1 MTWSA
6 NIVTSNTLV
15 TSGCLVNQG
24 RDFWKKYFDNLWRLY
39 HKFWEAAIIFI
50 DGFFIMQIFAKLQK
64 ILKRQV
70 FVNYKI
76 FLRVA
81 MNLLKNV
88 IISICRI
95 FVELICWT
103 SHLFQFLWYN
113 KVRCWSWAITSLNV
127 QFFVKNQIVF
137 NLS

>member
-39 HKFWEAAIIFI
+39 HKFWEAIIFI
-50 DGFFIMQIFAKLQK
+50 DGFFIMQIFVKLQK

-76 FLRVA
+76 FLGVA
-81 MNLLKNV
+81 MNFLKNV
-88 IISICRI
+88 IIGICRI

-113 KVRCWSWAITSLNV
+113 KVRCWNWAITSLNE